1 MQEKHK
7 RKHMKEWNFGIYEVV
22 NNFLTAPAPPPPPPK
37 IENIIIKYKK
47 TYRQYSY
54 F

>member
-22 NNFLTAPAPPPPPPK
+22 NNFLTAAAQPPPPQNRKHNNK
-37 IENIIIKYKK
+37 I
-47 TYRQYSY
+47 
-54 F
+54 